1 MNGNIRSVTTAV
13 TLGLALSACTGTG
26 PKNETPPPVEPPRV
40 VPVKPTP
47 PPPPVVIAEPAAPRF
62 ALTDVNFEFDKA
74 SLTPSASSI
83 LDNAAAV
90 INEFP
95 AVRYRIDGH
104 TDSIGSH
111 AYNED
116 LSRRRAS
123 RVRDY
128 LEARGVSRERMDV
141 NAYGETRPI
150 APNDTAVGRAQNRR
164 VDIEP
169 IK

>member
-1 MNGNIRSVTTAV
+1 MHGKIRSVTTAV
-13 TLGLALSACTGTG
+13 TLGFALSACTGTG
-26 PKNETPPPVEPPRV
+26 PKNVAPPPVEPPRV
-40 VPVKPTP
+40 LPVEPTP
-47 PPPPVVIAEPAAPRF
+47 PPPPVVVAEPAAPTF
-62 ALTDVNFEFDKA
+62 VLTDVNFEFDKA
-74 SLTPSASSI
+74 TLTPSALSI
-83 LDNAAAV
+83 LDNAATV
-90 INEFP
+90 INEYP
-95 AVRYRIDGH
+95 GVRYSIDGH

-116 LSRRRAS
+116 LSRRRAT

-128 LEARGVSRERMDV
+128 LEGRGVVRERMDV

-150 APNDTAVGRAQNRR
+150 APNDTAVGRAKNRR